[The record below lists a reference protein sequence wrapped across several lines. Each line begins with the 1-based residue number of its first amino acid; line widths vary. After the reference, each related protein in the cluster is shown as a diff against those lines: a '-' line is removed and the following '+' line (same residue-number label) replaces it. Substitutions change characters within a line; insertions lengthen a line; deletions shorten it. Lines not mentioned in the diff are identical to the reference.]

1 MMENIIDAI
10 MDIQE
15 KSMWLNL
22 FKSDYVLDT
31 ELLKHCIFCSDE
43 DRPLECENKMETKIS
58 DLIESGDKLILTL
71 KEFINYVELLNYELK
86 EHQEGSD

>member
-1 MMENIIDAI
+1 MENIIDAI

-31 ELLKHCIFCSDE
+31 ELLKHCIFCSSVV
-43 DRPLECENKMETKIS
+43 K
-58 DLIESGDKLILTL
+58 
-71 KEFINYVELLNYELK
+71 
-86 EHQEGSD
+86 

>member
-31 ELLKHCIFCSDE
+31 ELLKHCIFCSYE
-43 DRPLECENKMETKIS
+43 DRPLECENKMETKIN

>member
-1 MMENIIDAI
+1 
-10 MDIQE
+10 
-15 KSMWLNL
+15 
-22 FKSDYVLDT
+22 
-31 ELLKHCIFCSDE
+31 
-43 DRPLECENKMETKIS
+43 METKIS